1 MKSNLFIAVALSL
14 SGLFLLDC
22 MGIAIKY
29 LSECKVDAVVSAGN
43 TGALMA
49 MSKLQLRMLEG
60 IIRPAIAA
68 TFPIV
73 ICSFI
78 TSRTFG
84 NSLFDKQL
92 ISRGVAITKG
102 REQIRLNEAL
112 IKNYVDSQYT
122 KLKLSTSIDFLFPI
136 ENSKIEKIFGS
147 NSKNQSYFASWTTT
161 PWTLPGNLALTVNE
175 SFVYELI
182 EIIFNNRKINLILAK
197 ELAQSTLERIGL
209 DTYNSLGTCKGSD
222 MLGIKASHPYLDRD
236 SLIIA
241 GDHVTTE
248 AGTGIVHT
256 APGHGLE
263 DYLVSIEN
271 GLEVLNTVK
280 ANGTFKDDVA
290 HFAGQFIFNAN
301 DNIIDLL
308 KEKDVLLSQSQ
319 YEHSY
324 PHCWRHKT
332 PAVSYT
338 HLTLPTSDLV

>member
-1 MKSNLFIAVALSL
+1 
-14 SGLFLLDC
+14 
-22 MGIAIKY
+22 
-29 LSECKVDAVVSAGN
+29 
-43 TGALMA
+43 
-49 MSKLQLRMLEG
+49 
-60 IIRPAIAA
+60 
-68 TFPIV
+68 
-73 ICSFI
+73 
-78 TSRTFG
+78 
-84 NSLFDKQL
+84 
-92 ISRGVAITKG
+92 
-102 REQIRLNEAL
+102 
-112 IKNYVDSQYT
+112 
-122 KLKLSTSIDFLFPI
+122 
-136 ENSKIEKIFGS
+136 
-147 NSKNQSYFASWTTT
+147 
-161 PWTLPGNLALTVNE
+161 
-175 SFVYELI
+175 
-182 EIIFNNRKINLILAK
+182 
-197 ELAQSTLERIGL
+197 
-209 DTYNSLGTCKGSD
+209 

-332 PAVSYT
+332 PVIFRATPQWFISMDANELLEKSLSSVNSVKWEPAWGQSRMESMLESRPDWCISRQRSWGVPIVLLVDKDTGEIHPETQEIIEKVAIMVEKNGIQAWHDVAIEELTEKHENYYKVTDCLDVWFDSGVTHACVLDTNEDLQFPADLYLEGSDQHRGWFQSSLLTSICLLYT
-338 HLTLPTSDLV
+338 SPSPRD